1 MLFYYI
7 RHGDPIYNPDSL
19 TDLGHEQARA
29 LAKRLAIHGLDKI
42 YTSTSNRAMLTA
54 SYTAEALGLTPTSLD
69 FANEGH
75 AWNEMTT
82 DTPDGRRWLFN
93 HPQNRTLLASR
104 EVKALGE
111 QWYLHSA
118 FSKYNFKKGLD
129 RVRHGVNEFMLS
141 LGYRHIDGTGSYE
154 VVAENDDRVALFAH
168 AGFGIAFLSC
178 LLGIPYPMFSSHFD
192 IGLSS
197 VTVINFAE
205 ENGYAYPKVIT
216 YSNDSHI
223 YREGLPTKNAN
234 GGVSY

>member
-19 TDLGHEQARA
+19 TDFGHEQARA

-54 SYTAEALGLTPTSLD
+54 SYTAEALGLTPTPLD

-93 HPQNRTLLASR
+93 HPQNRMLLASR

-111 QWYLHSA
+111 NWYLHSA

-129 RVRHGVNEFMLS
+129 RIRHGVNEFMLS

-154 VVAENDDRVALFAH
+154 VVTENNDRVALFAH
-168 AGFGIAFLSC
+168 QGFATLFFSC
-178 LLGIPYPMFSSHFD
+178 LFDIPYPEYALHFD
-192 IGLSS
+192 MCTTGL
-197 VTVINFAE
+197 TVVDFRTEGGIAI
-205 ENGYAYPKVIT
+205 PTVKT

-223 YREGLPTKNAN
+223 YKEGLQFKQYCTKE
-234 GGVSY
+234 Y